1 MPRHHG
7 SHPAQ
12 VQQGSGASLAWGQS
26 IRRLP
31 HAQNE
36 PNVQSMNAV
45 FITYM
50 GEPVLHFGMALRT
63 NNLHKAL
70 FVALLISICVRLF
83 TGAPEAQV
91 NFMGLM
97 FDGGTS
103 QTLVQDVSQESL
115 GVSGPISI
123 DARSASSI
131 PPKLAEYKLYK
142 KYVQPDKSF
151 QIAQNFKYKANQ
163 IIISILATSYYIK
176 DLTLKSLHSNSPPT
190 PVSTLLFIVF
200 MYLLIVRIGVFGN
213 YGEIKNIRDRRFSLQ

>member
-1 MPRHHG
+1 
-7 SHPAQ
+7 
-12 VQQGSGASLAWGQS
+12 LAWRQS
-26 IRRLP
+26 IRTLP

-45 FITYM
+45 FNTYM
-50 GEPVLHFGMALRT
+50 GEPVLHFGMAFRT

-70 FVALLISICVRLF
+70 FVALLISVCARLF

-103 QTLVQDVSQESL
+103 QTLVQNVSQQSL
-115 GVSGPISI
+115 GVSGPISF
-123 DARSASSI
+123 DSRSASSI
-131 PPKLAEYKLYK
+131 PPKSAEYKLYK

-151 QIAQNFKYKANQ
+151 QIVQNFKYKANQ
-163 IIISILATSYYIK
+163 IIISILATSYYLK